1 MSVKRVI
8 DILGSISGLLVLSP
22 VLLTAMLLVKADGGP
37 IFFFQDR
44 LGKDAKVFRIL
55 KLRTMVPNAEAM
67 LDAQGRPTGQRIT
80 RVGQVLRQT
89 SIDELPQLLNILL
102 GTMSIVG
109 PRPILPNMYPHMSD
123 HECNRFTVRP
133 GVTGLAQVKGRNLLK
148 WSRRFSYDVVYVR
161 RQSFGLDLYILWLTL
176 LVVVRRSGIAR
187 EVNPG
192 EVNDVSIRPVIR
204 RPVS

>member
-22 VLLTAMLLVKADGGP
+22 VLLAAMLLVKAEGGS

-44 LGKDAKVFRIL
+44 LGKDAKVFRIF

-109 PRPILPNMYPHMSD
+109 PRPILPEMYPYMTD
-123 HECNRFTVRP
+123 HECDRFKVRP
-133 GVTGLAQVKGRNLLK
+133 GVTGLAQVKGRNFLK
-148 WSRRFSYDVVYVR
+148 WSRRFNYDVVYVH
-161 RQSFGLDLYILWLTL
+161 RQSFGFDLYILLLTL
-176 LVVVRRSGIAR
+176 FVVVRRRGIAQ

-192 EVNDVSIRPVIR
+192 EVNDVSTRPAIR

>member
-22 VLLTAMLLVKADGGP
+22 VLLTAMLLVKVDGGP

-44 LGKDAKVFRIL
+44 LGKDATVFRIF
-55 KLRTMVPNAEAM
+55 KLRTMVQNAEAM

-109 PRPILPNMYPHMSD
+109 PRPILPKMYPHMSA
-123 HECNRFTVRP
+123 HECDRFKVRP
-133 GVTGLAQVKGRNLLK
+133 GVTGLAQVKGRNFLK
-148 WSRRFSYDVVYVR
+148 WSRRFNYDVVYVR

-176 LVVVRRSGIAR
+176 LVVVRRSGIAQ

-204 RPVS
+204 RAVP